1 MGRRPRRLEPA
12 PAAGW
17 ASRRLSSPAG
27 GARGP
32 ARRSTGAGAPSERL
46 WAAARVGRSLTRV
59 QRRRIEAETVPP
71 LPCTDVS
78 GHASK
83 LPLHARRQTRFDSRR
98 GRPDTRPRMRKRRV
112 AVVGATGVAGQQFLA
127 SLAGHPW
134 FEVAVLAASARSA
147 GRPYG
152 EAIREA
158 SGARRWWVAG
168 TEPAP
173 EFLTLPVVDAAHLD
187 PDGLDLVFAAVESDA
202 AREIEPA
209 YARAVPV
216 ISTAAAFR
224 YETDTPIALPGVNV
238 AAHLPLLA
246 EQRRRRG
253 WKGFVLPLP
262 NCTTVGL
269 AISLKPPVDRF
280 RLARVLMTSLQGI
293 SGAGRSPGVVALDIV
308 DNVIPFIP
316 KEEEKVAAETRK
328 ILGRLGE
335 GGIEP
340 HPAPV
345 GATCTRVGV
354 LEGHTLSVMVETERP
369 CDPAAA
375 ADAMRAFRG
384 DYAGLGLPSAP
395 AHPIL
400 VHDDPFRP
408 QPRLDRDAEGGM
420 ATSVGRLRAEPALR
434 NGLKYVAL
442 SHNTRMGAAHGA
454 VLAAEHLCHAG
465 VL

>member
-1 MGRRPRRLEPA
+1 
-12 PAAGW
+12 
-17 ASRRLSSPAG
+17 
-27 GARGP
+27 
-32 ARRSTGAGAPSERL
+32 
-46 WAAARVGRSLTRV
+46 
-59 QRRRIEAETVPP
+59 
-71 LPCTDVS
+71 
-78 GHASK
+78 
-83 LPLHARRQTRFDSRR
+83 
-98 GRPDTRPRMRKRRV
+98 MRKRRV
-112 AVVGATGVAGQQFLA
+112 AVVGATGIAGQEFLVA
-127 SLAGHPW
+127 LAGHPW
-134 FEVAVLAASARSA
+134 FDVVALAASARSA
-147 GRPYG
+147 GRTYA
-152 EAIREA
+152 EAIRDQ
-158 SGARRWWVAG
+158 SGARRWWVSG

-173 EFLTLPVVDAAHLD
+173 EFLALPVEDASRLD
-187 PDGLDLVFAAVESDA
+187 PGKVDLVFAAVESDA
-202 AREIEPA
+202 ARELEPI

-216 ISTAAAFR
+216 VSTASAFR
-224 YETDTPIALPGVNV
+224 YEVDVPIALPGVNV
-238 AAHLPLLA
+238 AAHLPLVE

-269 AISLKPPVDRF
+269 AISLKPLLDQF
-280 RLARVLMTSLQGI
+280 GIERVLMTSLQGI

-308 DNVIPFIP
+308 DNVIPYIP
-316 KEEEKVAAETRK
+316 KEEEKVATETGK

-340 HPAPV
+340 HPAVV

-354 LEGHTLSVMVETERP
+354 LDGHTLSIMVETERP

-375 ADAMRAFRG
+375 TEVMRAFRG
-384 DYAGLGLPSAP
+384 DYAGLDLPSAP

-420 ATSVGRLRAEPALR
+420 ATSVGRLRPEPALA

-454 VLAAEHLCHAG
+454 VLTAEYLCATG